1 MFVDISDFKSALA
14 VENILTP
21 YKKGRL
27 SPDKKTRLPKEP
39 ITPEICMEVLKSTNY
54 ARNIKDMLQC
64 IAELPAFEQGA
75 FRDIVLST
83 FDRREQPDAV
93 IELGENIAKANG
105 YQAEFEEVKQPQ
117 EGKFL
122 LSSSELAYGL
132 VSAGDSFVEED
143 LKDYDKLVCI
153 GKFASLTRFSKLP
166 QLDVS
171 QCDDV
176 SLSFSDLAGQ
186 DKLCFKKDSTVYL
199 SYVKNLPV
207 QIDFLPCL
215 HVNLDGVDLKNWG
228 NHRFMSGATVSLIY
242 AKNLP
247 DDLDVSMCHEVDL
260 SGCDLSNQPHLR
272 FGDLAKV
279 RLVDAKNLPSRLD
292 VSCCSDVNL
301 SGDDLKDMDK
311 LKFREGATVT
321 LSKARHLPKLVDVSK
336 CAKVK
341 MWHCDVSGVK
351 QLIFKNRQQ
360 QEDSEIVIPKDW
372 KGKIV
377 YNDAALNRFVQKM
390 GKLFDKGY

>member
-1 MFVDISDFKSALA
+1 MFVDVTNFKSALA
-14 VENILTP
+14 VENILIP
-21 YKKGRL
+21 YKKGSL
-27 SPDKKTRLPKEP
+27 SQDKKTRLSKQK
-39 ITPEICMEVLKSTNY
+39 ITPEVCLEVLKSTNY

-64 IAELPAFEQGA
+64 IAELPLYEQGA

-83 FDRREQPDAV
+83 FERREQPDAV
-93 IELGENIAKANG
+93 IEIGENVAKANG

-132 VSAGDSFVEED
+132 VSAGDSLVEED
-143 LKDYDKLVCI
+143 LKGYDKLVCI
-153 GKFASLTRFSKLP
+153 GKSTSLTRFSKLP

-176 SLSFSDLAGQ
+176 RLSFSDLAGQ
-186 DKLCFKKDSTVYL
+186 DKLCFKKGSAVYL
-199 SYVKNLPV
+199 DYVKNLPA

-215 HVNLDGVDLKNWG
+215 HVNLDSVDLKNWS
-228 NHRFMSGATVSLIY
+228 NHRFMPGATVSLIY

-247 DDLDVSMCHEVDL
+247 DDLDVSMCREVDL

-279 RLVDAKNLPSRLD
+279 RLVDAQNLPSGLD

-311 LKFREGATVT
+311 LEFREGATVT
-321 LSKARHLPKLVDVSK
+321 LLKAHHLPNLVDVSK
-336 CAKVK
+336 CDKIK

-377 YNDAALNRFVQKM
+377 YKDAALNRFVQKM

>member
-1 MFVDISDFKSALA
+1 
-14 VENILTP
+14 
-21 YKKGRL
+21 
-27 SPDKKTRLPKEP
+27 
-39 ITPEICMEVLKSTNY
+39 
-54 ARNIKDMLQC
+54 
-64 IAELPAFEQGA
+64 
-75 FRDIVLST
+75 
-83 FDRREQPDAV
+83 
-93 IELGENIAKANG
+93 
-105 YQAEFEEVKQPQ
+105 
-117 EGKFL
+117 
-122 LSSSELAYGL
+122 
-132 VSAGDSFVEED
+132 
-143 LKDYDKLVCI
+143 
-153 GKFASLTRFSKLP
+153 
-166 QLDVS
+166 
-171 QCDDV
+171 
-176 SLSFSDLAGQ
+176 
-186 DKLCFKKDSTVYL
+186 
-199 SYVKNLPV
+199 
-207 QIDFLPCL
+207 
-215 HVNLDGVDLKNWG
+215 
-228 NHRFMSGATVSLIY
+228 MSGATVSLIY

-247 DDLDVSMCHEVDL
+247 DGLDVSMCHEVDL